1 MQKLSKNELKRYNR
15 HIIMPEIG
23 ISGQEKL
30 KNAKVL
36 VIGAGGLGCPV
47 LQYLTAA
54 GVGTIGICDFDY
66 VDESNLQ
73 RQILFGTEDIGKSK
87 AKIAKQKLAAQNP
100 YLQFN
105 VHDFKLDKNNALEL
119 FAGYDIIVD
128 GSDNFPT
135 RFLVNDACVITGK
148 PLVFGA
154 IYKFEG
160 QVSVFN
166 YQGGPTYRCLVPEQP
181 DNSEMPSCS
190 QIGVIGVLPGIIG
203 AYQAS
208 EVIKIITGTGNILSG
223 KLLMIDTLGV
233 THDIIEFKR
242 NKKTANISKLADYGD
257 FCTDEFPDVKQI
269 TAKELNNKIAAK
281 EDILIVD
288 LREPELFKQFHIPSS
303 KNIQIPDILDHPEL
317 IPKDK
322 NVVLICQSGN
332 NSMAVID
339 FLTEKHHYQ
348 NIYNLKDGITAWMQE
363 FTDDNQRHSI
373 FPDNQY

>member
-73 RQILFGTEDIGKSK
+73 RQILFDTADIGKSK

-100 YLQFN
+100 YIQFN

-181 DNSEMPSCS
+181 DSSEMPSCS

-208 EVIKIITGTGNILSG
+208 EVIKIITGTGNVLSG

-242 NKKTANISKLADYGD
+242 NEKTANISKLSDYGD

-269 TAKELNNKIAAK
+269 TAKELNDKIAAK

>member
-1 MQKLSKNELKRYNR
+1 MNLSNPELKRYHR

-23 ISGQEKL
+23 LEGQLKL
-30 KNAKVL
+30 KQAKVL

-54 GVGTIGICDFDY
+54 GVGTIGICDFDF

-73 RQILFGTEDIGKSK
+73 RQILFDTSDIGKSK
-87 AKIAKQKLAAQNP
+87 AKIARQKLQAQNP
-100 YLQFN
+100 YVKFN
-105 VHDFKLDKNNALEL
+105 VHDFKLDKTNALEL
-119 FAGYDIIVD
+119 FGMYDIIVD

-135 RFLVNDACVITGK
+135 RFLVNDACVISGK

-166 YQGGPTYRCLVPEQP
+166 YQDGPTYRCLVPEQP
-181 DNSEMPSCS
+181 DSSEMLSCS

-208 EVIKIITGTGNILSG
+208 EVIKMITGVGRLLSG

-233 THDIIEFKR
+233 SHSIIEFKR
-242 NKKTANISKLADYGD
+242 NEKTANITKLSDYGD
-257 FCTDEFPDVKQI
+257 FCTDEFPKVNQISVEELKVKLDE
-269 TAKELNNKIAAK
+269 KK
-281 EDILIVD
+281 EDLFIVD
-288 LREPELFKQFHIPSS
+288 IRDAELFEQAHIHGSV
-303 KNIQIPDILDHPEL
+303 NYQIPDILDNPAL
-317 IPKDK
+317 IPNDK
-322 NVVLICQSGN
+322 TVVIVCQSGN

-339 FLTEKHHYQ
+339 FLTEKHKYTKL
-348 NIYNLKDGITAWMQE
+348 YNLKNGFNAWL
-363 FTDDNQRHSI
+363 
-373 FPDNQY
+373 

>member
-1 MQKLSKNELKRYNR
+1 MQLSKSELKRYNR

-23 ISGQEKL
+23 IKGQQKL
-30 KNAKVL
+30 KDAKVL

-47 LQYLTAA
+47 LQYLSAA
-54 GVGTIGICDFDY
+54 GVGTIGICDFDF

-73 RQILFGTEDIGKSK
+73 RQILFDTGDIGKSK
-87 AKIAKQKLAAQNP
+87 ALIAKQKLAKQNP
-100 YLQFN
+100 YITFN
-105 VHDFKLDKNNALEL
+105 VHDFKLDKSNALNL
-119 FAGYDIIVD
+119 FKQYDIIVD

-166 YQGGPTYRCLVPEQP
+166 YRSGPTYRCLVPEQP
-181 DNSEMPSCS
+181 DSSEMLSCS

-208 EVIKIITGTGNILSG
+208 EVIKIITGVGAPLIG

-233 THDIIEFKR
+233 THNIIEFKR
-242 NKKTANISKLADYGD
+242 NEKTANITELSDYGD
-257 FCTDEFPDVKQI
+257 FCTDEFPKVPQIKADELKQRL
-269 TAKELNNKIAAK
+269 ANNENIF
-281 EDILIVD
+281 IVD
-288 LREPELFKQFHIPSS
+288 IREKVLFEHFHIPGSI
-303 KNIQIPDILDHPEL
+303 NLQIADILDSPEL

-322 NVVLICQSGN
+322 TVVIVCQSGN
-332 NSMAVID
+332 NSLAIID
-339 FLTEKHHYQ
+339 YLIENNYK
-348 NIYNLKDGITAWMQE
+348 NVYNLEGGLNGWQIISD
-363 FTDDNQRHSI
+363 
-373 FPDNQY
+373 